1 MHATRRSDS
10 FDYIYIDETEESASN
25 PMSSRAQLPAL
36 EPFTPARH
44 TLRVELA
51 EHNPVF
57 PSLDL
62 TGPMPIHETYVYV
75 PTASA
80 WSYRRD

>member
-1 MHATRRSDS
+1 MHTTRRSDS

-62 TGPMPIHETYVYV
+62 TGPIPIYESYAH
-75 PTASA
+75 TASA
-80 WSYRRD
+80 WSYPRD